1 MMRHWGAGEYET
13 PAAFRA
19 RHEAGMI
26 KALLGGKVGG

>member
-19 RHEAGMI
+19 RHEAGVL
-26 KALLGGKVGG
+26 KALVGRKE